1 MKFQLNIRKHCFT
14 LIVVEHYNR
23 LPGKVV
29 ASLSLEIF
37 QTQLN
42 MVLGNVLQ
50 LVLLQKGIG
59 LDGLMR
65 ALPPQF
71 SVGVKLFKMD
81 DTKIQ

>member
-29 ASLSLEIF
+29 ASLSLKIF
-37 QTQLN
+37 KIQPN

-50 LVLLQKGIG
+50 LVLLQKGVG
-59 LDGLMR
+59 LDGLVR

-71 SVGVKLFKMD
+71 QWG
-81 DTKIQ
+81 